1 MTKQIIYMIGLPGTG
16 KSTYIQNNLLA
27 NAVVISNDLILE
39 DFCKE
44 KGLTYTEAYGKLP
57 YPIIQEQCF
66 DQFYKAIKNGI
77 PNIIIDNTNLT
88 ISSRKKYRAV
98 GYDLFGI
105 IFDIK
110 NEDEHQR
117 RLKQREEQG
126 KVIPPEIIKDM
137 KERYEPP
144 CILEGFNSFWHIEV

>member
-66 DQFYKAIKNGI
+66 DQFYKAIKKVFQISLLII
-77 PNIIIDNTNLT
+77 PISLLAHERNIVQLVMIYLVLSL
-88 ISSRKKYRAV
+88 ISKTKM
-98 GYDLFGI
+98 
-105 IFDIK
+105 
-110 NEDEHQR
+110 N
-117 RLKQREEQG
+117 
-126 KVIPPEIIKDM
+126 IKD
-137 KERYEPP
+137 
-144 CILEGFNSFWHIEV
+144 V